1 MPRNGSGSF
10 AAPANSWN
18 PAVDGTDIDSSDFND
33 LLTDLETALTDSIAK
48 DGQTVPTANLPM
60 GGYKHTGVADGTAT
74 THYASLGQVQK
85 NGANYAAAASS
96 TTNYAVTL
104 APAVSTLT
112 TGMRVTFK
120 ATSANASSATLTV
133 GSATAKTIKTRS
145 GDSLSAGMIPAGSI
159 SEAVYDG
166 TYFQL
171 VSSSPAA
178 ADNGIADLVA
188 SANQIVGFD
197 ASANASKFSCTVFAR
212 TVLDDGTAASA
223 RTTLSAAKLGHLEGI
238 NTVTT
243 GYTLA
248 LTDIGK
254 VVEMNDA
261 SSRTITVPTSAS
273 VAFAVGARVDLLRY
287 GAGAVTVAAAS
298 GVTIRS
304 RNSALGIATRYGG
317 ASLYKRATNEWVLVG
332 DLA

>member
-1 MPRNGSGSF
+1 MRDGNGTYS
-10 AAPANSWN
+10 APGNSWN
-18 PAVDGTDIDSSDFND
+18 PAVDGTDIDSSDWND
-33 LLTDLETALTDSIAK
+33 VLTDIEAALTASIAK

-60 GGYKHTGVADGTAT
+60 GGFKHTGVANAAAVTE
-74 THYASLGQVQK
+74 YAAYGQVQK
-85 NGANYAAAASS
+85 NSANYAVAASS
-96 TTNYAVTL
+96 TTNYVVTL
-104 APAVSTLT
+104 SPAVSALT
-112 TGMRVTFK
+112 NGMRVTFK
-120 ATSANASSATLTV
+120 APLANASAATLTV
-133 GSATAKTIKTRS
+133 GTASAKSIRTRALAALSS
-145 GDSLSAGMIPAGSI
+145 GMISAGSMN
-159 SEAVYDG
+159 EAIFDG

-178 ADNGIADLVA
+178 AGNGLTALTA
-188 SANQIVGFD
+188 SANQVVGFN
-197 ASANASKFSCTVFAR
+197 ASAVAAKFSCTVFAR

-223 RTTLSAAKLGHLEGI
+223 RTTLSAAKLGHLEGV

-261 SSRTITVPTSAS
+261 SSRTITVPASAT
-273 VAFAVGARVDLLRY
+273 VAFAVGARVDVVRY
-287 GAGAVTVAAAS
+287 GAGAVTIAAAT

-304 RNSALGIATRYGG
+304 RGSALGISTQYAG
-317 ASLYKRATNEWVLVG
+317 ASLYKRASNEWVCVG

>member
-1 MPRNGSGSF
+1 MRNGSGTYS
-10 AAPANSWN
+10 APANSWN
-18 PAVDGTDIDSSDFND
+18 PAVDGTDIDASDFND
-33 LLTDLETALTDSIAK
+33 LLTDLEDALSASLAK

-60 GGYKHTGVADGTAT
+60 GGFKHTGVANASAVD
-74 THYASLGQVQK
+74 HYAAYGQVQK
-85 NGANYAAAASS
+85 NSANYAAAASS

-104 APAVSTLT
+104 TPAVAALT

-120 ATSANASSATLTV
+120 APLANASACTLTV
-133 GSATAKTIKTRS
+133 GSASAKSIRTRALAA
-145 GDSLSAGMIPAGSI
+145 LSAGMISAGSI
-159 SEAVYDG
+159 NEAVFDG

-171 VSSSPAA
+171 VSSSPSAS
-178 ADNGIADLVA
+178 NGIESLTA
-188 SANQIVGFD
+188 SANTFPYFNG
-197 ASANASKFSCTVFAR
+197 SAVAAKAAVTAFAR
-212 TVLDDGTAASA
+212 TLLDDGTAASA
-223 RTTLSAAKLGHLEGI
+223 RTTLSAAKLGHLEGV

-261 SSRTITVPTSAS
+261 SSRTITVPASAS

-287 GAGAVTVAAAS
+287 GAGAVTIAAAS

-317 ASLYKRATNEWVLVG
+317 ASLYKRASNEWVAVG
-332 DLA
+332 DLG